1 MKLTKTDIFG
11 HYEVEVLRET
21 KNGYLVKR
29 LDTIRDT
36 FEVWKKTG
44 NTSKMFCKTHS
55 QWSLIVDYFN
65 RNY

>member
-11 HYEVEVLRET
+11 HYEVEVVRET

-29 LDTIRDT
+29 LDTIRDA

-44 NTSKMFCKTHS
+44 HNKMFVKTHS